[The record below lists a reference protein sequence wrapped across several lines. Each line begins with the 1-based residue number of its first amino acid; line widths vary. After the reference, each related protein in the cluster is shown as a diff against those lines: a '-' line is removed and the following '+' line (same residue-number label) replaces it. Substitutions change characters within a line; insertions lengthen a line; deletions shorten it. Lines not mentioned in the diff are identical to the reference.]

1 MKKLLGIVVLNL
13 LLSGNAYAEW
23 LHMTKL
29 SNNDQ
34 KVYIDL
40 ETYEKNGNQVFIW
53 MLADWTVPYKGIKSI
68 TMYEQIN
75 CSTKSSTTLQYVF
88 YDGQMGTGKP
98 KSFKRDNEKLKTYS
112 TGSFEYSLIKVLC
125 DK

>member
-1 MKKLLGIVVLNL
+1 MKKLLGIVVLGL
-13 LLSGNAYAEW
+13 LLCGNAYAEW

-75 CSTKSSTTLQYVF
+75 CSTKSSTTLQHVF